1 MIFCGSLHFG
11 NIGQQNTIKPHFIY
25 VLLTYTHTLNY
36 ICSLCKENDECAFDN
51 ILRYEIV
58 SNAFL
63 KVPYSAKFGL
73 TVFFKK

>member
-1 MIFCGSLHFG
+1 MYYRHI
-11 NIGQQNTIKPHFIY
+11 
-25 VLLTYTHTLNY
+25 HTLNY
-36 ICSLCKENDECAFDN
+36 ICSLCKENDECAFNN

-73 TVFFKK
+73 TMFFKNNMCLCPVTDLRD